1 MKKLALAL
9 FAMFILFSLGGCYD
23 PGFMKDE
30 DIKDIDTITGS
41 ITFGYRSLDDDDEPQ
56 RYTIAFE
63 LYYKKAP
70 ITVTNFVKLAKS
82 GFYNDTYCSKFSMA
96 EGSEYFAVDAY
107 IEEDDIKKQK
117 SLEYYIKGE
126 FEKNGWDRNDISH
139 TSGTMA
145 MMRSGDYDTA
155 SFEFMI
161 CLDNE
166 GFKDRDGEYAAF
178 GKLIE
183 IDGRLIDDLL
193 RMSREGALYLYDYDF
208 RVEEIK
214 INEDIDLGEPLK
226 IKK

>member
-9 FAMFILFSLGGCYD
+9 FAMLLLFSTAGCSG
-23 PGFMKDE
+23 PSFMNDK

-41 ITFGYRSLDDDDEPQ
+41 ITFSYMSLDNQNETES
-56 RYTIAFE
+56 YTIAFE

-82 GFYNDTYCSKFSMA
+82 GFYNDTFCSKFSMA
-96 EGSEYFAVDAY
+96 DGSEYFAVDAY

-208 RVEEIK
+208 KVVEIR
-214 INEDIDLGEPLK
+214 IDGNVDLGEPLK